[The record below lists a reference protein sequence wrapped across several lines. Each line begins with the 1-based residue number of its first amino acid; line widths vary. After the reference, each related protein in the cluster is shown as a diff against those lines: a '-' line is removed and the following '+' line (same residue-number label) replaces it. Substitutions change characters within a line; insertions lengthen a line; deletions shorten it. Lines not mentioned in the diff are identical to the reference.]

1 MANDSFLKNYLARE
15 EGHREADSAAPEN
28 IWYYTMLEAAA
39 DYSLHVDN
47 YEASN
52 ANNDITI
59 FVNCR
64 IKDTED
70 NTIGI
75 VGVGLRADYLQSLL
89 KEYQKDFGVNA
100 YLVNDEGTIEISS
113 EHTGYETVDLFE
125 GNNLTGIRYG
135 MEQRKSRAA
144 GFLSQTDL
152 PLPRFLPEYVRKYRH
167 RTLSRRRN

>member
-47 YEASN
+47 DEASN

-75 VGVGLRADYLQSLL
+75 VASGFVR
-89 KEYQKDFGVNA
+89 
-100 YLVNDEGTIEISS
+100 TIFS
-113 EHTGYETVDLFE
+113 
-125 GNNLTGIRYG
+125 
-135 MEQRKSRAA
+135 
-144 GFLSQTDL
+144 
-152 PLPRFLPEYVRKYRH
+152 PC
-167 RTLSRRRN
+167 